1 MTGEPEGNLAEF
13 IESVDDMIGR
23 HFAIDARREI
33 QNVIERDGKN
43 WHAVEDILYR
53 LIRSSITHAR
63 SQAEGRKGGTMT
75 FDEAIELARSRSI
88 MVTRSGWNIFGGI
101 RLDEDD
107 GKVWYWKLDNCDGFP
122 SGGGWPYNPTDEDRA
137 ASDWMLYQAPQ
148 KNWVELGF

>member
-1 MTGEPEGNLAEF
+1 MTREPEGHLSEF

-23 HFAIDARREI
+23 HFAGDSTRKL
-33 QNVIERDGKN
+33 QNVIESDGKN

-63 SQAEGRKGGTMT
+63 SQVEGRKGATMG
-75 FDEAIELARSRSI
+75 FGEAIELLRSSSI

-101 RLDEDD
+101 RLDDD
-107 GKVWYWKLDNCDGFP
+107 GNVWYWKLDNCDGGP
-122 SGGGWPYNPTDEDRA
+122 SGSGWPYNPTDEDRA
-137 ASDWMLYQAPQ
+137 ASDWMVYQAPQ